1 MVSLKSIIRKKILA
15 KHIKVIPFSYPRFW
29 RVAKKEGLL
38 PIVFPTRGI
47 SLWHVILLSRGVRDN
62 PDIWNF

>member
-1 MVSLKSIIRKKILA
+1 
-15 KHIKVIPFSYPRFW
+15 
-29 RVAKKEGLL
+29 LL